1 MLKYRQKNFFSPS
14 KIAVE
19 IKKGKNR
26 KRQVIAKLHAN
37 AKSSID
43 NYKVCMSN
51 QSVKS
56 IRMPNQ
62 YVEMSMAD
70 YCADVQKSYTI
81 EKGYLFSTMLYF
93 HVCRE
98 RSTGKIIAKLKA

>member
-1 MLKYRQKNFFSPS
+1 MLKYRQKKLFQSVQNRCRD
-14 KIAVE
+14 KE
-19 IKKGKNR
+19 REKQKKTGNCE
-26 KRQVIAKLHAN
+26 ASAN

-43 NYKVCMSN
+43 NYKVCMSS

-70 YCADVQKSYTI
+70 YCAGVQKSYTI

-98 RSTGKIIAKLKA
+98 RSTGKIIAKLKE

>member
-1 MLKYRQKNFFSPS
+1 ML
-14 KIAVE
+14 
-19 IKKGKNR
+19 
-26 KRQVIAKLHAN
+26 
-37 AKSSID
+37 
-43 NYKVCMSN
+43 N

-56 IRMPNQ
+56 IRMPNH

-81 EKGYLFSTMLYF
+81 EGYLFSTMLYF

-98 RSTGKIIAKLKA
+98 RSTGKIIAKLKE